1 MNHPVLKEKNKGV
14 LMMPLK
20 YKALCSV
27 GFYNA
32 SVGGLKVGGLLTIF
46 LVFSYTFSAFQ
57 IQIWEF
63 FGSRSSP
70 SFHSSYTLM

>member
-32 SVGGLKVGGLLTIF
+32 SVGGLKVGC
-46 LVFSYTFSAFQ
+46 LVDNLFSVFIYFFCLSDQDLGVF
-57 IQIWEF
+57 WE
-63 FGSRSSP
+63 
-70 SFHSSYTLM
+70 